1 MQVLCARYSD
11 EEFFQVR
18 CKGLYRISPVMLYT
32 SIEIGMA
39 MLAVLHF
46 MIIFGISNVLTSE
59 SYLYLI
65 KEN

>member
-1 MQVLCARYSD
+1 VLCARYSD

-39 MLAVLHF
+39 M
-46 MIIFGISNVLTSE
+46 ISSSAFHDYICMASFL
-59 SYLYLI
+59 
-65 KEN
+65 